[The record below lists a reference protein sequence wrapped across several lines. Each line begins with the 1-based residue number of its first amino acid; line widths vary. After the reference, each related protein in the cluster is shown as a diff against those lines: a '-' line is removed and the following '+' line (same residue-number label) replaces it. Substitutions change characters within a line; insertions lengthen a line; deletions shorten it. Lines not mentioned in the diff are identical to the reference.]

1 MPRTYGK
8 SKGKAKQTRLAFV
21 PAEFTLSQQD
31 EDSNSTTSRNANVR
45 YTDPSLGTLRSG
57 KAASK
62 QDKSSGSTPQP
73 FVRIGR
79 GHSPEEN
86 LQSGVAEMALSSQKS
101 DRKEGKKKKK
111 SSSRKSLKIAAAP
124 APLASPSPP
133 PATQDSDSD
142 SDLEIVHSAK
152 KNTRRQP
159 RKAEYPEPT
168 PPPQDTDSDS
178 DVEIIHSAKKNKR
191 TRNTEPKA
199 ADPPEPIPPAQNS
212 DNKLDIVHSAR
223 KNMTTRSMKEEQIAS
238 PDPVP
243 ANQDSDSDLEI
254 LHSAQKPTRSRAIK
268 RKRVES
274 SEPEDAHV
282 SEESDAEDVV
292 ARPRRKL
299 RRGGA
304 PQPVAIHND
313 SEEEQEVRGG
323 TSKSPSVPH
332 TPRRDSAQDRIDI
345 EEDLEDLQDSVV
357 KASRTRGNIANSAR
371 AQRQLHLEALRRRR
385 AGQKAEDD
393 GEPQLSPQP
402 EDSES
407 ENGEDQDADDGEE
420 EVPVPQPQFRNWA
433 NESGDS
439 DVESTIGANEDLD
452 RYEDDFVL
460 EDDDEKLGVPSG
472 LEDIPI
478 EFSRHAYKQLKDYF
492 QDAVEW
498 MVHNQ
503 LNPAFPRS
511 DPVFMVAF
519 DKLEAEVRGRTGSQL
534 VSSVW
539 NADFRKALLAR
550 PYMEITAYPIDLC
563 HPCDACNRSKHPA
576 SSDIKLY
583 GKAYSLETLEP
594 LEDADSD
601 EEQSNDE
608 EEEDGQERDR
618 DGYVLPDED
627 RRFCLGRHCK
637 KNAALAHTL
646 THWRFHLNEWV
657 VEHLRTTGYFSD
669 KKILKRSQYSQKK
682 KNKHA
687 AKAVN
692 KMIESGEIKKLWRD
706 FHINLRTARESTV

>member
-45 YTDPSLGTLRSG
+45 YTNPSLGTLRSG
-57 KAASK
+57 RTGSK
-62 QDKSSGSTPQP
+62 RKNSPGLTPQP
-73 FVRIGR
+73 FVKTAVPSEPT
-79 GHSPEEN
+79 SP
-86 LQSGVAEMALSSQKS
+86 
-101 DRKEGKKKKK
+101 
-111 SSSRKSLKIAAAP
+111 
-124 APLASPSPP
+124 
-133 PATQDSDSD
+133 TQDSDSD
-142 SDLEIVHSAK
+142 SDLEIVHSA
-152 KNTRRQP
+152 
-159 RKAEYPEPT
+159 
-168 PPPQDTDSDS
+168 
-178 DVEIIHSAKKNKR
+178 
-191 TRNTEPKA
+191 
-199 ADPPEPIPPAQNS
+199 
-212 DNKLDIVHSAR
+212 R
-223 KNMTTRSMKEEQIAS
+223 KNMRTRSMKREIAS
-238 PDPVP
+238 PEP
-243 ANQDSDSDLEI
+243 APATQESDSDLEAV
-254 LHSAQKPTRSRAIK
+254 HSAQKPTRSRVTK
-268 RKRVES
+268 RKREAS
-274 SEPEDAHV
+274 SEPESAHL
-282 SEESDAEDVV
+282 SQESDADEIVT
-292 ARPRRKL
+292 RPRRKL

-304 PQPVAIHND
+304 PQPSAVD
-313 SEEEQEVRGG
+313 DGSEREQEIRGG
-323 TSKSPSVPH
+323 TLKSPSVPH

-357 KASRTRGNIANSAR
+357 KSSRTRGNIANSAR

-393 GEPQLSPQP
+393 GETQLSPQQ
-402 EDSES
+402 EDSGS
-407 ENGEDQDADDGEE
+407 EDGEDQDADEGEE
-420 EVPVPQPQFRNWA
+420 EAPVPQPQFRNWV

-460 EDDDEKLGVPSG
+460 EDEDDKFGVPSG

-498 MVHNQ
+498 MVYNQ

-539 NADFRKALLAR
+539 NADFRRALLAR
-550 PYMEITAYPIDLC
+550 PHMEITTYPIDLR
-563 HPCDACNRSKHPA
+563 HPCDACNRSGHPA
-576 SSDIKLY
+576 SSDMMLY

-594 LEDADSD
+594 LEDADSE

-627 RRFCLGRHCK
+627 RRFHLGRHCK
-637 KNAALAHTL
+637 KNAALAHKL
-646 THWRFHLNEWV
+646 THWRFNLNEWV
-657 VEHLRTTGYFSD
+657 VEHLRITGYFSD

-692 KMIESGEIKKLWRD
+692 KMIESGEIMKLWRD
-706 FHINLRTARESTV
+706 FQLDLRTARESTV